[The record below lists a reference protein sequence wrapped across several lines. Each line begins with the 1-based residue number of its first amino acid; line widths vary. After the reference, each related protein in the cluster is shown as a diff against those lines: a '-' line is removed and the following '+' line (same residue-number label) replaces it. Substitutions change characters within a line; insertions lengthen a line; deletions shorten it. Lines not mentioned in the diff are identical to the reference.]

1 MMGSSVRAFSRTAW
15 PRSLSRSVS
24 VSVLAGSHAVA
35 LLTLT
40 SLSLSHKSGCWI
52 EVFGHR
58 VCETNGICFFFV
70 WICVMGC
77 YFYGSYAYGEAIKA
91 EQAKE
96 RLIYLSDQKKRAE
109 KVKK

>member
-1 MMGSSVRAFSRTAW
+1 
-15 PRSLSRSVS
+15 
-24 VSVLAGSHAVA
+24 
-35 LLTLT
+35 
-40 SLSLSHKSGCWI
+40 
-52 EVFGHR
+52 

>member
-1 MMGSSVRAFSRTAW
+1 M
-15 PRSLSRSVS
+15 
-24 VSVLAGSHAVA
+24 
-35 LLTLT
+35 
-40 SLSLSHKSGCWI
+40 
-52 EVFGHR
+52 
-58 VCETNGICFFFV
+58 CETNGIYFFFV

-77 YFYGSYAYGEAIKA
+77 YFYGSYTYSEAIKA

>member
-24 VSVLAGSHAVA
+24 VSVLFSLFSHE
-35 LLTLT
+35 
-40 SLSLSHKSGCWI
+40 SGCWI